1 MNEKVGHTTNPKGL
15 ISIQKPKFE
24 RQSVPKK

>member
-15 ISIQKPKFE
+15 ISIQNLNFE
-24 RQSVPKK
+24 RQSIPKK